1 MVIRPADHGI
11 FASQAAPFDPYKAN
25 VLGGYYYTNT
35 IGGIDFATD
44 TFTALG
50 TTLATASR
58 ALGGASNNGT
68 AGYTFGGKDSSE
80 AVIDEIDKMPF
91 DTQTNALL
99 GTALSTAN
107 QYPATLANSPT
118 SAYLGGGSD
127 GSNFLSTVLVFT
139 FASDTFAS
147 AATSLSSA
155 RYDGGG
161 ASNNGTAGY
170 WMGGS
175 GSSVIDKTT
184 FTNGTLATLDATL
197 SSSMTHTTAASN
209 SGTAAYRFGGLNPKD
224 TMDKLTYATE
234 TIGTTTFAA
243 LPRYGDTAASNSG
256 TAAYFFGG
264 YNASSAPQSTILKCP
279 YATDTLANLSGVSM
293 DRVRV
298 YLAAYANCENL

>member
-1 MVIRPADHGI
+1 MPLG
-11 FASQAAPFDPYKAN
+11 AAKAAMFGAAGSGVDPYRAY
-25 VLGGYYYTNT
+25 VLGGITYTDT

-68 AGYTFGGKDSSE
+68 AGYTFGGKDSGD
-80 AVIDEIDKMPF
+80 ALIDEIDKMPF

-107 QYPATLANSPT
+107 QYPTTLANSPT
-118 SAYLGGGSD
+118 SAYLGGGHD
-127 GSNFLSTVLVFT
+127 GSTALSTVQVFT
-139 FASDTFAS
+139 FASDTFA
-147 AATSLSSA
+147 ADATSLSSA

-170 WMGGS
+170 WMGGN

-184 FTNGTLATLDATL
+184 FSDGTLGTLAATL
-197 SSSMTHTTAASN
+197 STSMSHTTAASN

-224 TMDKLTYATE
+224 SMDKLTYATE

-243 LPRYGDTAASNSG
+243 LPRYGDTGASNSG

-264 YNASSAPQSTILKCP
+264 YNAASAMQSTILKCP
-279 YATDTLANLSGVSM
+279 YATDTLANLAVTM

-298 YLAAYANCENL
+298 YPAAYANCESL